1 MAVWHL
7 KQIEKMKKFNKWVP
21 HELTIS
27 QKNCRFQ
34 VFSYSMQWQW
44 IISQSDCDMQ
54 LKVYFIQQPVATI
67 SVVGLRRRC
76 KALSKA
82 KLKHTHT
89 HTKDHG
95 HCCVIWYQSHLLQL
109 SESWWNHCIWEV
121 CSANWWDALKTAT
134 PQPALVNR
142 MGPFCCLLHTSTW
155 SHVAQPTLQKLNEL
169 GYKVLPHLPYSP
181 AVAAKSLQ
189 SCLTP
194 CDPTDGSPPGS
205 PVPGI
210 LQARTLEWVA
220 ISFSWPLTNWPP
232 HFQAARQFS
241 AGKVLPQAAGC
252 RKCFPRVCRILKHAT
267 GINKHFFLAKMC
279 WL

>member
-1 MAVWHL
+1 M
-7 KQIEKMKKFNKWVP
+7 P

-109 SESWWNHCIWEV
+109 SGSWQIHYIWKV
-121 CSANWWDALKTAT
+121 CSANQWNAPKPTMPAAGIG
-134 PQPALVNR
+134 PQKGSNSFLR
-142 MGPFCCLLHTSTW
+142 
-155 SHVAQPTLQKLNEL
+155 Q
-169 GYKVLPHLPYSP
+169 HLTTCRTTNASN
-181 AVAAKSLQ
+181 VERIGLQ
-189 SCLTP
+189 SFA
-194 CDPTDGSPPGS
+194 SS
-205 PVPGI
+205 
-210 LQARTLEWVA
+210 A
-220 ISFSWPLTNWPP
+220 IFTWPFTNWLP
-232 HFQAARQFS
+232 
-241 AGKVLPQAAGC
+241 LPQAAQQLLQG
-252 RKCFPRVCRILKHAT
+252 KF
-267 GINKHFFLAKMC
+267 NSQ
-279 WL
+279 